1 MAKKGN
7 MVVQNIYMFDGRRTS
22 ITMSEIQLKAAKEL
36 AEENGKSL
44 NTYIVEKIYDKKNE
58 NKTYGA
64 SQAVRDGIMK
74 DLFYGNTRMERI
86 DTIVRQKNTLFH
98 YRRLMANMKRSIRL
112 AMEYGPDM
120 QHHFSRVWKEIE
132 ANGIK
137 DCFDSGKEYE
147 KYIYGKEA

>member
-1 MAKKGN
+1 MNRKGN

-44 NTYIVEKIYDKKNE
+44 NTYIVEKIYDMKKE
-58 NKTYGA
+58 NQTYGA

-74 DLFYGNTRMERI
+74 DLFFGNSRMERI

-112 AMEYGPDM
+112 AMEYGPDIK
-120 QHHFSRVWKEIE
+120 HHFSRVWKEIE

-147 KYIYGKEA
+147 KYIYDKEA

>member
-1 MAKKGN
+1 MNRKGN
-7 MVVQNIYMFDGRRTS
+7 MLIQNIYMFDGRRTS
-22 ITMSEIQLKAAKEL
+22 ITMSETQLDIAKKL

-44 NTYIVEKIYDKKNE
+44 NTYIVEKIYDMKNE
-58 NKTYGA
+58 NQSYGA

-74 DLFYGNTRMERI
+74 DLFFGNSRMERI

-98 YRRLMANMKRSIRL
+98 YRRIMANMKRSIRL
-112 AMEYGPDM
+112 AMEYYKDM
-120 QHHFSRVWKEIE
+120 KTHFSKVWDEIE

-147 KYIYGKEA
+147 KYIYDKEA